1 MMTSFGFT
9 LSGGSRVIAEP
20 AHVIE
25 QSRALPHGRVS
36 AYYIANALH
45 EYYSGMSLHSI
56 EEGIEAQTDGDI
68 SHAAINKWINKYT
81 NRA

>member
-1 MMTSFGFT
+1 M
-9 LSGGSRVIAEP
+9 IAEP